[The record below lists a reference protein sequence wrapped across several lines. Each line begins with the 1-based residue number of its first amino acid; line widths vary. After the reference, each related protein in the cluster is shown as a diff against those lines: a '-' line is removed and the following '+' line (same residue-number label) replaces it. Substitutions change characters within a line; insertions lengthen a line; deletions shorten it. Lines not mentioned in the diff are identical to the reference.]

1 MFEESLQDVADAV
14 EDVTPSEADDAVAEA
29 VVGEDV
35 EAQLAELKNQLL
47 RVHADFDNFRKRTRQ
62 EKEDLQQFATKK
74 VMEELLPIVDNFERA
89 LSSLPTAEDDHV
101 RTGVEMVY
109 RQLGTLLERYG
120 VTPYESV
127 LQPFDPELHEA
138 VLQEPA
144 GDGEPGTVTEELQRG
159 YKMHG
164 KVLRA
169 SMVKVTV

>member
-1 MFEESLQDVADAV
+1 
-14 EDVTPSEADDAVAEA
+14 
-29 VVGEDV
+29 
-35 EAQLAELKNQLL
+35 
-47 RVHADFDNFRKRTRQ
+47 
-62 EKEDLQQFATKK
+62 
-74 VMEELLPIVDNFERA
+74 
-89 LSSLPTAEDDHV
+89 
-101 RTGVEMVY
+101 MVY